1 MFTGV
6 YQSVAI
12 LAVFILFYAIDVW
25 LMRRYDPQRDHGSSR
40 NWVYTAMLVFAGII
54 MILQP
59 AIWPRLG
66 LYTSAWW
73 GLLIQM
79 GGLTML
85 VGALALHGWA
95 RMHLGQFYAERS
107 SDIQQGQYVVNTGPY
122 AYVRHPI
129 YTSYFMLATGLLLIN
144 PALTALLL
152 AIYAFVDFSLAPR
165 REEKLLVKN
174 VPGYADYMVRTPRFF
189 PRLSGAKRVEHSR
202 HSNSEEK
209 KEEQTPGFAHV
220 SQTGQPPVTAEEW

>member
-12 LAVFILFYAIDVW
+12 LAAFVLFYAIDVW
-25 LMRRYDPQRDHGSSR
+25 LMRRYDPQRDYGSSR
-40 NWVYTAMLVFAGII
+40 NWVYTSITVIGGII
-54 MILQP
+54 ITLQP
-59 AIWPRLG
+59 TVWPQLG

-73 GLLIQM
+73 GLLVQI
-79 GGLTML
+79 GGLAML
-85 VGALALHGWA
+85 VGALTLHGWA

-129 YTSYFMLATGLLLIN
+129 YTSYFMLASGLLLSN
-144 PALTALLL
+144 PALTTLLL
-152 AIYAFVDFSLAPR
+152 ASYAFVDFSLAPR

-174 VPGYADYMVRTPRFF
+174 VPGYADYMARTPRFF
-189 PRLSGAKRVEHSR
+189 PKLSGAKRVDHR
-202 HSNSEEK
+202 RRNNSEQE

-220 SQTGQPPVTAEEW
+220 SQTDQPSVKAEEL